1 MHFIDVT
8 FKQTKV
14 KKCTKFTPCNFES
27 IYTIPKWLSFFFCEH
42 FRLKGTT
49 KGSKDMAKAFNA
61 LEMMDTLHEQGM
73 RAFVV
78 SNYE

>member
-1 MHFIDVT
+1 MIIV
-8 FKQTKV
+8 
-14 KKCTKFTPCNFES
+14 
-27 IYTIPKWLSFFFCEH
+27 LFCEL

-78 SNYE
+78 SYGGMKSSFFLKMITL